1 MNGFRERKR
10 SLKTRKMEEVK
21 VIAKLTLK
29 KRVIWEAV
37 VGVAVGVAAVG
48 GGVGVTL
55 IKTGTAMTGMRRV
68 KVKDDEKLRN
78 MKIAFY

>member
-1 MNGFRERKR
+1 M
-10 SLKTRKMEEVK
+10 KTRKMEEVK

-37 VGVAVGVAAVG
+37 VGVAAVGV
-48 GGVGVTL
+48 GVGVTL

>member
-37 VGVAVGVAAVG
+37 VGVAAVGV
-48 GGVGVTL
+48 GVGVTL

>member
-1 MNGFRERKR
+1 MKFLNGFRERKR
-10 SLKTRKMEEVK
+10 SVKTRKMEQVK

-37 VGVAVGVAAVG
+37 VGVAAVGV
-48 GGVGVTL
+48 GVGVTL

-68 KVKDDEKLRN
+68 KVKDDEKLRTT
-78 MKIAFY
+78 